1 MDKQIWIEQAGKNGI
16 LLLDGATGSNLM
28 KAGLAVG
35 ASPERFVLEHPEVMI
50 DLQRRYV
57 EAGSRILY
65 APTFSGNRI
74 KLAEYGMEHQGE
86 EMTKRLVEISRRAAG
101 DRAMVAG
108 NMTMTGRQLY
118 PIGSMRLEELIEIY
132 AEQAQWLVKAGV
144 DCFAVETMIS
154 LAEMRACV
162 LAIKQVSSLPIMA
175 TMTFAETGRT
185 FFGETAE
192 AVAAVLDGLD
202 VAALGVNCST
212 GPDRMLPLIRQMA
225 ILTGKPLIAKANA
238 GLPKLDNEGNTYY
251 DMDAAAFARY
261 GKMLAEAGAAVLGG
275 CCGTDPSYIAA
286 LHEAV
291 ADIRLQPREAPAAVF
306 ASASKVLQFS
316 ADRPFIIVGERI
328 NPTGKK
334 RLRAELAQGSF
345 EYVKELAR
353 EQQADGADILDINMG
368 MEGIDE
374 EQSFLRAIREVS
386 MVSDLPLSLDSSHTS
401 VLEAGLRHYIGRAL
415 INSVSLEGDKM
426 HRIFPLAKRYGAI
439 CVLLPIGPQGLPR
452 SLVEKKEM
460 IRELIDTAI
469 SYGLHKSQLV
479 VDALVSTIGADPTA
493 ARQVVDVIRYCHD
506 ELAVKTIV
514 GLSNIS
520 FGLPQRGVINHTF
533 LTMCMTAG
541 LTMAIAN
548 PSVQELQTAAV
559 TTDML
564 LCKEGA
570 DLRYIERMQ
579 RLQAAGLPETAI
591 TGTVA
596 SGTVVSGTAASGT
609 ITTADAVQAAVKQ
622 QPDQGLRLYEDV
634 LKGNRSVAAEHAAEA
649 LRAGLPAEQLL
660 EQYLLPAINEV
671 GRLFENKTY
680 FLPQLIGSAEAMK
693 NAIAVL
699 EPQLQRSGDGAS
711 RKTVVIATVKGDI
724 HDIGKN
730 LVALMLKNHG
740 YRVIDLGKDVDTE
753 EIIAAAKREQADI
766 IGLSALM
773 TTTMQ
778 EMARVVERAQQ
789 EAVSSQVIIGG
800 AVTTAEFADEIGADG
815 YSQDA
820 QEAVRLVERLLL
832 KKTVEKSGA
841 IT

>member
-1 MDKQIWIEQAGKNGI
+1 MDKRNWIEQAGKNGI
-16 LLLDGATGSNLM
+16 LLLDGATGSNLI

-35 ASPERFVLEHPEVMI
+35 ASPERFVLENPQVMI

-74 KLAEYGMEHQGE
+74 KLAEYGLERQGE
-86 EMTKRLVEISRRAAG
+86 EMTKRLVEISQQAAG
-101 DRAMVAG
+101 GKALVAG

-118 PIGSMRLEELIEIY
+118 PIGSLRLEELIDIY
-132 AEQAQWLVKAGV
+132 CEQARWLVQAGV

-154 LAEMRACV
+154 LAEMRACI
-162 LAIKQVSSLPIMA
+162 LAIKQVSQLPIMA
-175 TMTFAETGRT
+175 TMTFADTGRT
-185 FFGETAE
+185 FFGETPE
-192 AVAAVLDGLD
+192 AVAAVLDGLA
-202 VAALGVNCST
+202 VAALGVNCSS

-225 ILTGKPLIAKANA
+225 TLTNRPLIAKANA
-238 GLPKLDNEGNTYY
+238 GLPKLDNDGNTYY
-251 DMDAAAFARY
+251 DMDAASFARH
-261 GKMLAEAGAAVLGG
+261 GRQLAEAGAAILGG
-275 CCGTDPSYIAA
+275 CCGTDPTYIAA

-291 ADIRLQPREAPAAVF
+291 SDISLQPRETSKAVL
-306 ASASKVLQFS
+306 ASASKVLSFNAERS
-316 ADRPFIIVGERI
+316 FIIVGERI

-345 EYVKELAR
+345 EYVKQLAV
-353 EQQADGADILDINMG
+353 EQQTDGADILDINMG

-374 EQSFLRAIREVS
+374 KESFLQAIREVT
-386 MVSDLPLSLDSSHTS
+386 MVSELPLSLDSSHTE
-401 VLEAGLRHYIGRAL
+401 VLEAGLMYYVGRAL
-415 INSVSLEGDKM
+415 INSVSLEGEKR
-426 HRIFPLAKRYGAI
+426 HQIFPLAKRYGAM
-439 CVLLPIGPQGLPR
+439 CVLLPIGPQGLPQ
-452 SLVEKKEM
+452 SMEEKKAM
-460 IRELIDTAI
+460 IRELIETALH
-469 SYGLHKSQLV
+469 YGLTKDQLV
-479 VDALVSTIGADPTA
+479 VDALVSTIGADPSA
-493 ARQVVDVIRYCHD
+493 ARQVVEVIRYCHD

-533 LTMCMTAG
+533 LTMCMSAG

-579 RLQAAGLPETAI
+579 RLQEAGLMDTSKRPLPSTPTAVRGA
-591 TGTVA
+591 GTPTSMPA
-596 SGTVVSGTAASGT
+596 GQQVVQEQT
-609 ITTADAVQAAVKQ
+609 DH
-622 QPDQGLRLYEDV
+622 GLRLYEDV
-634 LKGNRSVAAEHAAEA
+634 LKGNRSVAARHATEA
-649 LRAGLPAEQLL
+649 LQAGLGAEQLL

-693 NAIAVL
+693 NAIAIL
-699 EPQLQRSGDGAS
+699 EPQLQRSTEGQS
-711 RKTVVIATVKGDI
+711 RKTVVIATVQGDI

-740 YRVIDLGKDVDTE
+740 YRVLDLGKDVPTE
-753 EIIAAAKREQADI
+753 EIIETAKREQADI

-778 EMARVVERAQQ
+778 EMARVVERVQQ
-789 EAVSSQVIIGG
+789 EALVSQVIIGG
-800 AVTTAEFADEIGADG
+800 AVTTAGFADEIGADG

-820 QEAVRLVERLLL
+820 QEAVKLVERLL
-832 KKTVEKSGA
+832 KKDLDV
-841 IT
+841 